1 MFIVPFLLVWGTYQY
16 SVPEQ
21 REKDNNIEFDKY
33 IVRRLV
39 KKIQR
44 LLDNLF
50 ESTGSLLP
58 TYYCARTVQV
68 SGVTRLVSDATV
80 AETPKK
86 KKEKKKQQ
94 LFRYI
99 IDKDSC
105 TWYQLPTDYDNK

>member
-1 MFIVPFLLVWGTYQY
+1 MFIVPYLLVWGTYQY

-80 AETPKK
+80 AETPK
-86 KKEKKKQQ
+86 EKKKKKTT
-94 LFRYI
+94 FPIY
-99 IDKDSC
+99 
-105 TWYQLPTDYDNK
+105 Y